1 MKNILFFLLC
11 SLSLNAQEFST
22 ALVLSDTLGNID
34 TLKIGYDISATY
46 EVDAAFGELDIQDI
60 SFHDS
65 LDTRLAQIDH
75 GLYFNCDFSTFTYGD
90 LTVIREKRATTFA
103 R

>member
-1 MKNILFFLLC
+1 M
-11 SLSLNAQEFST
+11 
-22 ALVLSDTLGNID
+22 GNID

-75 GLYFNCDFSTFTYGD
+75 GLYLNCDFLIFTYGD
-90 LTVIREKRATTFA
+90 LRAIAEIVTYNFECSIA
-103 R
+103 KSINLSFCYI